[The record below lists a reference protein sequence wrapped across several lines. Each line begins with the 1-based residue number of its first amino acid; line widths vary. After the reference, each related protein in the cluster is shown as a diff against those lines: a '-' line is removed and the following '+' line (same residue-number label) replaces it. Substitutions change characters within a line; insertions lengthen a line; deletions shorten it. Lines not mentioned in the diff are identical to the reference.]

1 MRVTRRSFAR
11 TVLQSLPVIGL
22 AGATSGLV
30 QAVTEAPEPAPV
42 RVRVWCEGPEPESA
56 YPDGVGATL
65 AEILDGVPNVDST
78 PALLTDPAAGLSD
91 EALDQTD
98 VLVWWGRLRHDEV
111 PDDRA
116 EAVARRVREGKL
128 GFLALYASCGAKPFR
143 RLMNSMSC
151 EPGSW
156 REDGKPE
163 YVSVQ
168 SPDHPIAAG
177 VGSFTIP
184 RTDMFSEP
192 FAVPEPDAVVF
203 VSRWERGET
212 VRSGL
217 AWTMDRGRVAY
228 LRAGPA
234 SFPVLHHPSVR
245 QTIANAALWAAGR
258 S

>member
-1 MRVTRRSFAR
+1 MRVDRRSFVRMA
-11 TVLQSLPVIGL
+11 LQSVPAIGL
-22 AGATSGLV
+22 AGASRGLV
-30 QAVTEAPEPAPV
+30 AASPEAATAVRA
-42 RVRVWCEGPEPESA
+42 RVWCEGPQPETA
-56 YPDGVGATL
+56 YPEGVGA
-65 AEILDGVPNVDST
+65 AIGEILGDLPNVGVT
-78 PALLTDPAAGLSD
+78 RALLSDPAAGLSD
-91 EALDQTD
+91 EALEETD
-98 VLVWWGRLRHDEV
+98 VLVWWGRLLHDEV
-111 PDDRA
+111 PDDRV
-116 EAVARRVREGKL
+116 EAVVQRVRAGKL

-143 RLMNSMSC
+143 RLMNSMPC

-163 YVSVQ
+163 YVTVQ

-177 VGSFTIP
+177 VGPFTIP

-192 FAVPEPDAVVF
+192 FAVPEPDAVIL

-217 AWTMDRGRVAY
+217 AWTVDRGRVAY

-245 QTIANAALWAAGR
+245 QTIANAALWVARR

>member
-1 MRVTRRSFAR
+1 MRVDRRSFVRMA
-11 TVLQSLPVIGL
+11 LQSVPAIGI
-22 AGATSGLV
+22 AGASRGLV
-30 QAVTEAPEPAPV
+30 AASPDAPRAI
-42 RVRVWCEGPEPESA
+42 RARVWCEGLQPESA
-56 YPDGVGATL
+56 YPEGVGA
-65 AEILDGVPNVDST
+65 AIGEILGDLPNVGVTRARLS
-78 PALLTDPAAGLSD
+78 DPAAGLSD
-91 EALDQTD
+91 EALEETD
-98 VLVWWGRLRHDEV
+98 VLVWWGRLLHDEV
-111 PDDRA
+111 PDDRV
-116 EAVARRVREGKL
+116 EAVVQRVRAGKL

-143 RLMNSMSC
+143 RLMNSMPC

-163 YVSVQ
+163 YVTVQ

-192 FAVPEPDAVVF
+192 FAVPEPDAVIL

-217 AWTMDRGRVAY
+217 AWTVDRGRVAY

-245 QTIANAALWAAGR
+245 QTISNAALWVARR

>member
-1 MRVTRRSFAR
+1 MRVDRRCFVRMA
-11 TVLQSLPVIGL
+11 LQSLPAIGL
-22 AGATSGLV
+22 AGAALGR
-30 QAVTEAPEPAPV
+30 AEASMDATGPV
-42 RVRVWCEGPEPESA
+42 RARVWSEGPETESA
-56 YPDGVGATL
+56 YPEGVGAAL
-65 AEILDGVPNVDST
+65 VEILGGVPNVTATRAGLS
-78 PALLTDPAAGLSD
+78 DPEAGLSD
-91 EALDQTD
+91 EALDATD
-98 VLVWWGRLRHDEV
+98 ALVWWGRLLHDEV
-111 PDDRA
+111 PDDRV
-116 EAVARRVREGKL
+116 EAVVQRVRAGKL

-143 RLMNSMSC
+143 RLMNSMPC

-163 YVSVQ
+163 YVTVQ
-168 SPDHPIAAG
+168 SPNHPIAAG

-192 FAVPEPDAVVF
+192 FAVPEPDAVIL

-217 AWTMDRGRVAY
+217 AWTVENGRVAY

-245 QTIANAALWAAGR
+245 QTISNAALWVAGR
-258 S
+258 T